1 MMPRHPDFNDPRYL
15 NEVGWF
21 LYREKYGYNHWTDS
35 YAKERLAWSPM
46 LLEEV
51 LSACGQHRKWIE
63 DKVVVSIGSG
73 CTGDL
78 AAWPAALKIAIDPL
92 LYTYQCLNMLIE
104 DAPGTNRTLYLSTG
118 VEDIPLLDHSA
129 DLVLCRNA
137 LDHMPDPK
145 IALAQIYRILKKDG
159 AFFLS
164 VDVGGRP
171 TPDEPSP
178 FTTESLL
185 ALLQDQFEILF
196 QSDHLKPHSEHR
208 DYSVRILARK
218 RYRAPLPLNKE
229 AILKAYEGLT
239 DQERPC
245 GLQAT

>member
-1 MMPRHPDFNDPRYL
+1 MMPRYPDFNDPRYL

-21 LYREKYGYNHWTDS
+21 LYREKHGYNHWTNS
-35 YAKERLAWSPM
+35 YAEERLAWSPM

-51 LSACGQHRKWIE
+51 LSACGQDRKWIE
-63 DKVVVSIGSG
+63 DKTVVSIGSG

-92 LYTYQCLNMLIE
+92 FYTYHHLDMLIK

-118 VEDIPLLDHSA
+118 VEDIPLLDDSA

-145 IALAQIYRILKKDG
+145 TALAQIWRILRKDG
-159 AFFLS
+159 VFFLS
-164 VDVGGRP
+164 VDVGGSP

-185 ALLQDQFEILF
+185 ALLQDQSEVLS
-196 QSDHLKPHSEHR
+196 QSDHLKPHNEHR
-208 DYSVRILARK
+208 DHSVRILARK
-218 RYRAPLPLNKE
+218 RCRAAPRLNKE
-229 AILKAYEGLT
+229 AILKAYETLI
-239 DQERPC
+239 DYDRQC
-245 GLQAT
+245 GQQTT